1 QVLRKVG
8 IKRIDALDER
18 VGQLTAALACR
29 VARPQRGDVLEQ
41 AAAQAALDTGRR
53 TRRAGGLQPG
63 RPRAAYRSGEQQQ
76 EARLGVGQRVAA
88 KKNAAHDA
96 AEQPRLC
103 DHQHGVEYSGSNRD
117 DEVETR
123 DPCFSKQA
131 SVEVHESKIRQVS
144 GREGVSP
151 QMSQMEPQCYLC
163 PSVLSVGSF
172 K

>member
-1 QVLRKVG
+1 
-8 IKRIDALDER
+8 
-18 VGQLTAALACR
+18 
-29 VARPQRGDVLEQ
+29 
-41 AAAQAALDTGRR
+41 RR

-172 K
+172 KMPSLSVLQRLMPGDTAPEDPVRPGLVQQHNRSEERRVGEE